1 VPLQQCT
8 GRHIYKEAWET
19 LPDEVKAAINA
30 QDFEATA
37 LGGPRSFT
45 VAEALVWN
53 AVYGPTVAGHA
64 AQAARPFIPSYAKKL
79 IARVAAQAKCARF
92 AGGSSCTEAS
102 VEAFLKHEMFS
113 GGSVPKFEKSKG
125 KKRAP
130 VNHFAATASTAASA
144 VDLVDEDD
152 DHLDKHALNDGHVRE
167 AVYASAAF
175 TADQPVE
182 IDATEAEAAAASKAA
197 TAAHEAAAKAA
208 CTPSE
213 EDDLLKKSS
222 GAADPTGE
230 ACFAALPLFEV
241 GDWVRVLPVTAPG
254 SLPRLATGFPEATVV
269 AYDAH
274 TGEYTVRPSVMC
286 SRQQTKIPRNA
297 VVAVSRDGNEEL
309 KTRGGLLSSE
319 GAKVGVQ
326 AERSTPINLLGLLKY
341 SNMLILNNIA
351 ASNFIIGVHLHGKR
365 CTHTV
370 HFLNHYQ

>member
-1 VPLQQCT
+1 M
-8 GRHIYKEAWET
+8 
-19 LPDEVKAAINA
+19 
-30 QDFEATA
+30 
-37 LGGPRSFT
+37 
-45 VAEALVWN
+45 WN
-53 AVYGPTVAGHA
+53 AVYGQTAAVLA
-64 AQAARPFIPSYAKKL
+64 AQAARPSNPSYAKNV
-79 IARVAAQAKCARF
+79 IARAVVQAKCAKLN
-92 AGGSSCTEAS
+92 GDYSCTEAS

-113 GGSVPKFEKSKG
+113 GGSLPKFEKSKG
-125 KKRAP
+125 KKP
-130 VNHFAATASTAASA
+130 TSVNHFAATSSTAASA

-152 DHLDKHALNDGHVRE
+152 DHLDKHAANDGHVRE
-167 AVYASAAF
+167 VAVYASAAF

-274 TGEYTVRPSVMC
+274 TGEYTVIPSVMC

>member
-1 VPLQQCT
+1 
-8 GRHIYKEAWET
+8 
-19 LPDEVKAAINA
+19 
-30 QDFEATA
+30 
-37 LGGPRSFT
+37 
-45 VAEALVWN
+45 VWN
-53 AVYGPTVAGHA
+53 AVYGPTTAGHA
-64 AQAARPFIPSYAKKL
+64 AQAARPSSPSYAKNH
-79 IARVAAQAKCARF
+79 IARVVAQAKCARF
-92 AGGSSCTEAS
+92 NGGYSCTEAS

-113 GGSVPKFEKSKG
+113 GGSLPKFEESKG
-125 KKRAP
+125 KKP
-130 VNHFAATASTAASA
+130 TSVNHFAATASTVASA

-152 DHLDKHALNDGHVRE
+152 GHLDKHSASDGHVRE
-167 AVYASAAF
+167 AVYASVALTPAQLA
-175 TADQPVE
+175 TVE
-182 IDATEAEAAAASKAA
+182 ATEAEAAAASKAA

-230 ACFAALPLFEV
+230 ACEVRVPVFAV
-241 GDWVRVLPVTAPG
+241 GDSVRVLALTAPG

>member
-1 VPLQQCT
+1 MP
-8 GRHIYKEAWET
+8 GEI
-19 LPDEVKAAINA
+19 KAAVNA
-30 QDFEATA
+30 QDFSATA
-37 LGGPRSFT
+37 LGGPRPFT

-53 AVYGPTVAGHA
+53 AVYGPTAAGHA
-64 AQAARPFIPSYAKKL
+64 AQAAKPSKPSYTKTIITRA
-79 IARVAAQAKCARF
+79 VAQAKCAKF
-92 AGGSSCTEAS
+92 KGGTSCTEAS

-125 KKRAP
+125 KKP
-130 VNHFAATASTAASA
+130 TSVNHSAATSSTAATA

-152 DHLDKHALNDGHVRE
+152 DHLDKHATTDGHVRE
-167 AVYASAAF
+167 AVYASVAF
-175 TADQPVE
+175 TAAQPVE
-182 IDATEAEAAAASKAA
+182 IDATAAEAAAASKAA

-208 CTPSE
+208 YTPLE
-213 EDDLLKKSS
+213 EVDLFEKSS
-222 GAADPTGE
+222 GGAEPTGE

-254 SLPRLATGFPEATVV
+254 SLPRLAKGFPEATVV

-370 HFLNHYQ
+370 HFLNHHQ